1 MGNDKEEK
9 WRGWETAMTMPKKMI
24 ISIATETDVT
34 TDIVATSTVVCT
46 MEESAV
52 GMEQEVRAAARVVF
66 IIENNINGFN
76 SF

>member
-1 MGNDKEEK
+1 MGNDEEEK
-9 WRGWETAMTMPKKMI
+9 WRGWETEMTMPKKMI

-52 GMEQEVRAAARVVF
+52 GME
-66 IIENNINGFN
+66 
-76 SF
+76 